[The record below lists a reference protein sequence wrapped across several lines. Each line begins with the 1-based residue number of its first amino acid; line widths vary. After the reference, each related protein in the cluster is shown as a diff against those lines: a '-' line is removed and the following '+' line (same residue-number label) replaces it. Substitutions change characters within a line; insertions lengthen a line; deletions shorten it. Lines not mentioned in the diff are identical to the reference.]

1 MAIEMQQ
8 LQRPEQ
14 RMILTPQ
21 MQQAIHLLQA
31 PLQEMSGI
39 IDQEMVS
46 NPVLEEEP
54 IRESPAPEA
63 GGSESPAADGE
74 NEFREEFN
82 RLSSFD
88 DEWRDYFHQTGTA
101 HRYQA
106 PDEETL
112 AFLESI
118 ITRGETLGE
127 HLHAQVR
134 ALSLSDR
141 EKEIA
146 TAIVGNIDRNGYL
159 GEPLEEIARGGGAE
173 LGEVEAVLKLIQKL
187 HPPGVA
193 ARDLKECLL
202 LQIEAREHADPLAGE
217 IVEKHLDELGHRKYP
232 QIARALKTTPE
243 RVQRAAEFITT
254 LDPRP
259 GAMFDTDEIPYITP
273 DIFLEK
279 VEDGYQISFNSDY
292 VPHLRINNPYR
303 AMMNGPE
310 ADSSTR
316 DYIKDKVKAGL
327 WLIKNIRLRQE
338 TLSKITAEI
347 VKRQRQFLD
356 KGPSCLVPLK
366 MAEVAGVVG
375 IHASTVSRAV
385 SNKYI
390 QTPQGLLPMKFFF
403 SGSLASPAGTGVAVA
418 SVKEEIGRIIR
429 EENPHHPLSDQ
440 EVEQLL
446 TRQGIKL
453 ARRTVT
459 KYRKALKILSSHL
472 RKKY

>member
-39 IDQEMVS
+39 IEQEMVS
-46 NPVLEEEP
+46 NPVLEE
-54 IRESPAPEA
+54 SPDP
-63 GGSESPAADGE
+63 ESPAAESASETAGE
-74 NEFREEFN
+74 TEFREEFN
-82 RLSSFD
+82 RLSSAD
-88 DEWRDYFHQTGTA
+88 DEWRDYFHQVGSS

-106 PDEETL
+106 PDEEQS
-112 AFLESI
+112 AFLESL

-127 HLHAQVR
+127 HLHAQAR
-134 ALSLSDR
+134 GLSLSER
-141 EKEIA
+141 EKKIA
-146 TAIVGNIDRNGYL
+146 DAIIGNIDRNGYL
-159 GEPLEEIARGGGAE
+159 GEAAEEIARETAAE
-173 LGEVEAVLKLIQKL
+173 IAEVEKVLSVLQKL

-193 ARDLKECLL
+193 ARDLRECLL
-202 LQIEAREHADPLAGE
+202 LQIEAREHADPLARE
-217 IVEKHLDELGHRKYP
+217 IVDRHLDDLGHRRYP

-243 RVQRAAEFITT
+243 RVQRAAEYIAT

-259 GAMFDTDEIPYITP
+259 GGMFDTDEVPYLTP
-273 DIFLEK
+273 DIFLDK
-279 VEDGYQISFNSDY
+279 TEDGYTISFNSDY
-292 VPHLRINNPYR
+292 LPHLRINDTYR
-303 AMMNGPE
+303 ALMNGPE
-310 ADSSTR
+310 SDASTR
-316 DYIKDKVKAGL
+316 NYIKDKVKAGL

-338 TLSKITAEI
+338 TLYKITAEI
-347 VKRQRQFLD
+347 VGRQRQFLD
-356 KGPSCLVPLK
+356 KGPSFLVPLK
-366 MAEVAGVVG
+366 MAEIAGAVG
-375 IHASTVSRAV
+375 IHESTVSRAV

-403 SGSLASPAGTGVAVA
+403 SSALASPAGAGVAAA

-429 EENPHHPLSDQ
+429 EENPHHPWSDQ
-440 EVEQLL
+440 EIEEML
-446 TRQGIKL
+446 TRRGIKL

-459 KYRKALKILSSHL
+459 KYRKSLNILPSHL

>member
-31 PLQEMSGI
+31 PLQEMSSI

-54 IRESPAPEA
+54 VGEGAAPETA
-63 GGSESPAADGE
+63 GGETPETSGE
-74 NEFREEFN
+74 TEFREEFN
-82 RLSSFD
+82 RLSTAD
-88 DEWRDYFHQTGTA
+88 DEWRDYFHQTGSS

-106 PDEETL
+106 RDEEES
-112 AFLESI
+112 AFLESLV
-118 ITRGETLGE
+118 TRGETLGE
-127 HLHAQVR
+127 HLQAQAR
-134 ALSLSDR
+134 GISFSER
-141 EKEIA
+141 EKKIA
-146 TAIVGNIDRNGYL
+146 DAIIGNIDRNGYL
-159 GEPLEEIARGGGAE
+159 SEPLEEIAREAGAE
-173 LGEVEAVLKLIQKL
+173 VSEAEKVLPVIQKL

-193 ARDLKECLL
+193 ARDVKECLL
-202 LQIEAREHADPLAGE
+202 LQIESREHADPLAAE
-217 IVEKHLDELGHRKYP
+217 IVDKHLDDLGRRRYP
-232 QIARALKTTPE
+232 QIARVLKTTPE
-243 RVQRAAEFITT
+243 RVQRAAEYIAT

-259 GAMFDTDEIPYITP
+259 GGMFDTDEVPYLTP
-273 DIFLEK
+273 DVFLEK
-279 VEDGYQISFNSDY
+279 TEDGYTISFNSEY
-292 VPHLRINNPYR
+292 LPHLRINDTYR
-303 AMMNGPE
+303 ALMNGPE
-310 ADSSTR
+310 SDSSTR
-316 DYIKDKVKAGL
+316 TYIKDKVKAGL

-347 VKRQRQFLD
+347 VSRQRQFLD
-356 KGPSCLVPLK
+356 KGPSFLVPLK
-366 MAEVAGVVG
+366 MAEIAQTVG
-375 IHASTVSRAV
+375 IHESTVSRAV

-403 SGSLASPAGTGVAVA
+403 SGALASPAGTGVASA

-429 EENPHHPLSDQ
+429 EENPHHPWSDQ
-440 EVEQLL
+440 EIEEML

-459 KYRKALKILSSHL
+459 KYRKSLNILSSHL